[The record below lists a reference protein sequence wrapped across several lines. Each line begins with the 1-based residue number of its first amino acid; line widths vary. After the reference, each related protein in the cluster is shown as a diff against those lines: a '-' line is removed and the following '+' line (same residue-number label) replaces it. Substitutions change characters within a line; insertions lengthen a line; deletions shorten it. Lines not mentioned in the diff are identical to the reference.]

1 MPYTRSERAVLRR
14 FGERV
19 REARDRR
26 GWSQERLAAEAGL
39 DRTYVGSVERGERNV
54 ALLNINK
61 LALALNDDFAG
72 ILPSPTD
79 GRRKPAGG
87 VSRSRRARNGP
98 SGRNRP

>member
-1 MPYTRSERAVLRR
+1 MPYTRSERAILRR

-39 DRTYVGSVERGERNV
+39 DRTYVGSIERGERNV

-61 LALALNDDFAG
+61 LALALNDSFAG
-72 ILPSPTD
+72 FLPSPPD
-79 GRRKPAGG
+79 SRRK
-87 VSRSRRARNGP
+87 
-98 SGRNRP
+98 

>member
-1 MPYTRSERAVLRR
+1 MPYSRSEQAVLRR

-26 GWSQERLAAEAGL
+26 GWSQEQLAAEAGL
-39 DRTYVGSVERGERNV
+39 DRTYVGSVERGERNI

-72 ILPSPTD
+72 ILPGPADT
-79 GRRKPAGG
+79 RRKPAAR
-87 VSRSRRARNGP
+87 VSRSRRARTDP
-98 SGRNRP
+98 SGRSRP